1 MTSHKPRNLI
11 KESWSS
17 LCMTGIVGLRLIEL
31 CKTKLFGY
39 IYVIGILI
47 LYYTLIY
54 FTKEEADKV
63 YEYLDITTICV
74 AKIRRIEYY
83 VNAVVL
89 GLMLITSGFKFNLG
103 TTGVYSNLNEIDN
116 KLKLLNQKLN
126 YDKYMR
132 DNILNIT
139 GVVIS
144 TILIGLTD
152 YSSTKNA
159 ASNITMF
166 NLMWFGNQFPQIV
179 NSIATAT
186 FVTIIASCCTR
197 QQIINDLIFK
207 LRNIDKESYNTDVI
221 SQEMHNGLKLKLLRK
236 IFEILSN
243 TVIIINEAYGFM
255 LILTF
260 ITHFIGISAHL
271 YIVYMTFGEQNYI
284 VDLIVEFLW
293 ACFYFGKLIYIIS
306 ACHSFERE
314 GKRASKLL
322 HECRIDSD
330 YNLLKQETESFARQ
344 VRNVDIK
351 ITASNLFT
359 VDYPALWKIVLGQ
372 TAYVFFL
379 SQFTST
385 K

>member
-1 MTSHKPRNLI
+1 MNNNLVVI
-11 KESWSS
+11 CNKNFKTINRGYPVYSNSSNRKVPPSS
-17 LCMTGIVGLRLIEL
+17 LGGFVIRLRLIEL

-63 YEYLDITTICV
+63 YEYLDMTTICV
-74 AKIRRIEYY
+74 AKIRQIEYY
-83 VNAVVL
+83 VNVMVL

-103 TTGVYSNLNEIDN
+103 TIGVYSNLNEIDK

-152 YSSTKNA
+152 YSSIKNA
-159 ASNITMF
+159 AT
-166 NLMWFGNQFPQIV
+166 
-179 NSIATAT
+179 
-186 FVTIIASCCTR
+186 
-197 QQIINDLIFK
+197 
-207 LRNIDKESYNTDVI
+207 
-221 SQEMHNGLKLKLLRK
+221 
-236 IFEILSN
+236 
-243 TVIIINEAYGFM
+243 YGFM

-306 ACHSFERE
+306 ACHSFKQE

-330 YNLLKQETESFARQ
+330 HNLLKQETESFARQ

-359 VDYPALWKIVLGQ
+359 IDYPALWKIVLGQ